1 MYALQILC
9 FIAFTIHAIINLYN
23 TLNPKET
30 IMRFE
35 PRNLDD
41 IEFPIVFKICL
52 NPAFKIDEIQSA
64 GYASLWDYFHGKSKY
79 KKRKF
84 YGWAGHYEN
93 GSFISS
99 VKGIDLLFSTLNF
112 PITI

>member
-1 MYALQILC
+1 
-9 FIAFTIHAIINLYN
+9 
-23 TLNPKET
+23 
-30 IMRFE
+30 MRFE

-99 VKGIDLLFSTLNF
+99 VKGI
-112 PITI
+112 